1 MARRSIPED
10 EMLWPLSMPPQLPTK
25 DEEIKIAK
33 LDQYDAV
40 LYRRYLAKEYGKRKQ
55 MVSGIH
61 FNFEY
66 DQALIQQLYDEQSEV
81 TDCKQFKTK
90 VYMKVA
96 RNFYVI
102 VG

>member
-40 LYRRYLAKEYGKRKQ
+40 LYRRYLAKVWQ
-55 MVSGIH
+55 
-61 FNFEY
+61 
-66 DQALIQQLYDEQSEV
+66 
-81 TDCKQFKTK
+81 TKTNGQ
-90 VYMKVA
+90 
-96 RNFYVI
+96 RNSF
-102 VG
+102 

>member
-40 LYRRYLAKEYGKRKQ
+40 LYRRYLAKSMANENKW
-55 MVSGIH
+55 SAEFI
-61 FNFEY
+61 
-66 DQALIQQLYDEQSEV
+66 LILNM
-81 TDCKQFKTK
+81 TK
-90 VYMKVA
+90 P
-96 RNFYVI
+96 
-102 VG
+102 